1 MHTPEWDFPL
11 NSDLQGPTAEGRDK
25 CGVQQW
31 FPEALYEKNEM
42 GWDKR

>member
-11 NSDLQGPTAEGRDK
+11 NSDLQGPTEGRDK

-31 FPEALYEKNEM
+31 FPEALYEKKLR
-42 GWDKR
+42 WDKR